1 MKAIT
6 KIELLTI
13 RDALLS
19 ALEEEEVDGEAVCD
33 ALDIVNSLLT
43 EEDKFEDTA
52 PRY

>member
-19 ALEEEEVDGEAVCD
+19 VMEEEEIDGEAVCD
-33 ALDIVNSLLT
+33 ALDIVNSLLKE
-43 EEDKFEDTA
+43 EEDVEDFTS
-52 PRY
+52 